1 MRPRAASFPNRANG
15 REVLRFTPM
24 PVYGEPGLP
33 LPPPPG
39 ADDGWTI
46 GEPAPPPEP
55 APVLSVERRR
65 RLRRI
70 AREGVETLLL
80 ALIVFLAVRAT
91 VQNFRVEGLSMYP
104 TLENGQHIFV
114 SKLDYAEINTERL
127 AGLVPAWSVDEGA
140 RQEVLGGPA
149 RGDIIVFHG
158 RDPAGDDLIKRVIA
172 LPGERI
178 AIVNGRVFIDGQP
191 LAEPYVVEPWYDTRP
206 EITVPARHYYVM
218 GDNRNSSQDSRS
230 EVVGLVPRERIVG
243 RALLR
248 YWPLGDF
255 GLAPNGGSELAA
267 ADLPPEPEADP

>member
-1 MRPRAASFPNRANG
+1 
-15 REVLRFTPM
+15 M

-33 LPPPPG
+33 LPPLQG
-39 ADDGWTI
+39 DDDGWAI
-46 GEPAPPPEP
+46 GGEPAAAQARE
-55 APVLSVERRR
+55 ASLQRRR
-65 RLRRI
+65 RLRRL
-70 AREGVETLLL
+70 ARETVETLLL

-104 TLENGQHIFV
+104 TLEDGQHIFV

-158 RDPAGDDLIKRVIA
+158 RGPAGDDLIKRVIG
-172 LPGERI
+172 LPGERV

-191 LAEPYVVEPWYDTRP
+191 LAEPYVVEPWFDTRA
-206 EITVPARHYYVM
+206 EIAIPARHYYVM

-230 EVVGLVPRERIVG
+230 EIVGLVPRERIVG

-248 YWPLGDF
+248 YWPPGDF
-255 GLAPNGGSELAA
+255 GLAPNGGAELAA
-267 ADLPPEPEADP
+267 TDLPPEPEADP